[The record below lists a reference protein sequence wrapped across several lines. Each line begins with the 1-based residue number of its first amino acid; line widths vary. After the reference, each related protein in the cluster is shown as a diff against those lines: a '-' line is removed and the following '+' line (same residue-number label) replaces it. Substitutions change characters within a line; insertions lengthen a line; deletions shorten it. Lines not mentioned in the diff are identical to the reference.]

1 MNETRYVLDE
11 ITAKDTWRIFRI
23 ISELVDGFD
32 ALSTIGPA
40 VSIFGSARC
49 QEGDSEYV
57 MAEQLAK
64 KLAERGFA
72 IITGGGPGIMEAGNR
87 GAQAG
92 GGKSIGLNIRLPQE
106 QAPNRYQDVS
116 LDFRYFFIRKLMFIK
131 YAMAF
136 IIMPGGFG
144 SFDELFEALTL
155 IQTKRIKRFPLYLVD
170 SNYWTPLVNWLSTD
184 VLKAGFISPSDL
196 KLFRLVDNLDELVDF
211 ISWCEREKCWEFPDD
226 KLDGIQPGKSL

>member
-11 ITAKDTWRIFRI
+11 ITTKDTWRIFRI

-64 KLAERGFA
+64 KLAERGFS

-106 QAPNRYQDVS
+106 QAPNRYQDIS
-116 LDFRYFFIRKLMFIK
+116 LDFRYFFVRKLMFIK

-170 SNYWTPLVNWLSTD
+170 SKYWTPLVNWLSTD

-226 KLDGIQPGKSL
+226 KLDEIQPGKSF